1 MGKRPPS
8 IIATDLARESAKYKE
23 AHTKA
28 NDSNQTLH
36 RAMMAH
42 VANLKILQQPLRQLQ
57 QQLPSVELPN
67 CESILIFF
75 LNNFLYL
82 KKQKKLGKTT
92 LCNVEVIS

>member
-8 IIATDLARESAKYKE
+8 IIATDLAREAAKYKE
-23 AHTKA
+23 AQTKA

-67 CESILIFF
+67 RE
-75 LNNFLYL
+75 
-82 KKQKKLGKTT
+82 
-92 LCNVEVIS
+92 